1 MPLDPVAYQPYTDP
15 DDFIREVTDLIWVNR
30 SIGHIRE
37 NYEPDSIVHGAYG
50 TSVGVEEVV
59 AGSLMRIAAT
69 PDRVGQA
76 EDVVWEA
83 RGDDAFLSSHLVFSA
98 DSTDGVLNRTIAN
111 CLYRRGRM
119 VEEWVVRD
127 SLAIALQQGQ
137 DPDEVARDKAFL
149 GFSGSMTQPPPAD
162 VLAVGDSGPRPDD
175 FRPEVSMVLAF
186 IEQVW
191 NGRDLNAVE
200 DYLVRD
206 LTLHTIGYQTVIRP
220 ENYRRALL
228 RMLRPF
234 PTGAF
239 EIRDVATNAAE
250 RYAGLRVAVT
260 WVYKGDYNG
269 TADFGPLTGS
279 PVEIL
284 GVSQF
289 LVQGGRI
296 VREVRIY
303 DEIAVRTQIAARR
316 GDIPYDNR
324 NIY

>member
-1 MPLDPVAYQPYTDP
+1 MPLDPVAYQPYADP
-15 DDFIREVTDLIWVNR
+15 DDFIREVTDLIWVDR

-83 RGDDAFLSSHLVFSA
+83 RGEDAFLSSHLVFCA
-98 DSTDGVLNRTIAN
+98 DTWPVVLNRTIAN

-127 SLAIALQQGQ
+127 SLAIALQLGE
-137 DPDEVARDKAFL
+137 DPDEVAREKAFL
-149 GFSGSMTQPPPAD
+149 GFSGSMTEAPPSD
-162 VLAVGDSGPRPDD
+162 VVAVGDSGPRPDD
-175 FRPEVSMVLAF
+175 FRPEVLMVLAL
-186 IEQVW
+186 IDQVW

-200 DYLVRD
+200 DFFVRD
-206 LTLHTIGYQTVIRP
+206 LTLHTIGYRTVIRP

-228 RMLRPF
+228 DMLRPF
-234 PTGAF
+234 PTGRF
-239 EIRDVATNAAE
+239 EIRDVAANRAE

-260 WVYKGDYNG
+260 WVYRGDYNG
-269 TADFGPLTGS
+269 IADFGPLTGT

-289 LVQGGRI
+289 LVQEGRI

-303 DEIAVRTQIAARR
+303 DEIAVRAQIAVRR
-316 GDIPYDNR
+316 GDVPYDNR